1 MPDFIK
7 YSRQPDTTVTN
18 IATHDRESVTP
29 ELSQLEFDNQL
40 EGVKR
45 QHRGV
50 KLAIAQAE
58 LAKDRHNLR
67 AKLIE
72 VGTAEIGVEIARQNF
87 HVQAYKLIEVRAN
100 AAIAQDNASAKVKE
114 WAFNQDG
121 IRNKLEAI
129 DLQVKQSHAELEAKS
144 TAYSFKG
151 LSSLGLGA
159 SPNAVAPAV
168 TTDSST
174 ATRSRKKAS

>member
-18 IATHDRESVTP
+18 IAPHDRESITP

-72 VGTAEIGVEIARQNF
+72 VGTAELGVAIARQNF

-121 IRNKLEAI
+121 IRNRLESL
-129 DLQVKQSHAELEAKS
+129 DLQVKQSQAELGAKS
-144 TAYSFKG
+144 EAFSFKG
-151 LSSLGLGA
+151 LSSFGSSA
-159 SPNAVAPAV
+159 PKAVAPAV
-168 TTDSST
+168 TTDSSSKT
-174 ATRSRKKAS
+174 ARKKAS